1 MEFPTY
7 LQVIGKLH
15 AKFQPNLSGQSG
27 ERRDEEEGE
36 EEGGGEDE
44 SLLNPVAPHNSS
56 ETEPI

>member
-15 AKFQPNLSGQSG
+15 AKFQPNRPGQFG
-27 ERRDEEEGE
+27 ESRDGGGGE
-36 EEGGGEDE
+36 EEDE
-44 SLLNPVAPHNSS
+44 SLLNHVAPHNSS